1 VGIDHQA
8 ALHETLQSLLRDERL
23 APTWAPLVAPLRRIM
38 DGNEEDFS
46 DAVHEIGRAAALRG
60 EPHISDLL
68 SVLEAGFARLTEPP
82 HAESE
87 TAGRLA
93 DLSVMSVRCVA
104 LGYAAGLEEKLAVL
118 REVIAEG
125 SPLDPETGVLR
136 PRDFREHLSTEINR
150 CQRMQLPMGV
160 AVVFSRGT
168 DAGEAAET
176 PALAVGRVLRE
187 SLRRY
192 DELGRLETGEYV
204 AVLPDVSRT
213 GLGAAAERL
222 HSQLAEDPRTVA
234 APRCMALTHLDCVD
248 VTVGDL
254 IEQVGEAL
262 QHARSG
268 DDYICWA

>member
-1 VGIDHQA
+1 MNHQA

-23 APTWAPLVAPLRRIM
+23 APTWAPLVAPLRRIL
-38 DGNEEDFS
+38 DGDDEDFS
-46 DAVHEIGRAAALRG
+46 DAVHELGRAAAQRG
-60 EPHISDLL
+60 QPHISDLL
-68 SVLEAGFARLTEPP
+68 SFLEAGFAQLTEP
-82 HAESE
+82 HMEGE
-87 TAGRLA
+87 IAGRLA
-93 DLSVMSVRCVA
+93 GLSVVAVRCVA
-104 LGYAAGLEEKLAVL
+104 LGYAAGLEEKLTAL
-118 REVIAEG
+118 QELMAEA

-136 PRDFREHLSTEINR
+136 PRDLREHLSMEINR

-160 AVVFSRGT
+160 AVVFNRGA
-168 DAGEAAET
+168 DAGAAAET

-187 SLRRY
+187 NLRRY
-192 DELGRLETGEYV
+192 DDLGRLDTGEFV

-222 HSQLAEDPRTVA
+222 HAQLAADPRTTS

-262 QHARSG
+262 QNARAG
-268 DDYICWA
+268 DDYNCWT